1 MIKISFSMAK
11 SLQRAILSTEEQ
23 LRLFEE
29 FLPLREA
36 LKVELAKRNGGLD
49 PFAQLELNLG
59 VESTAKRRSP
69 RTVFSGGYRSLNL
82 NEVYR
87 SLPRTKELVKAR
99 KAQEKLIERNLPMA
113 VNFAHKVYSAKKQTN
128 VNGDDYAQVGCL
140 GLTYA
145 TYHYQPIA
153 KGKRVKF
160 STYAQFWIKALILE
174 ELKSGKLIKS
184 GKGEP
189 DPVFYTEVKD
199 DDGNFA
205 PIFEILEITEE
216 PSLAEQLV
224 TVSNGRASI
233 REDIAAQLTPEEN
246 NLLTLDMGSP
256 LMVSAMLG
264 LPLGQDSLTVARE
277 RKAKAV
283 DKLKTLLSA

>member
-1 MIKISFSMAK
+1 MAR
-11 SLQRAILSTEEQ
+11 SLQKALLNTDEQ

-36 LKVELAKRNGGLD
+36 LKAELARRNGGVD
-49 PFAQLELNLG
+49 PFAQLELDLG

-69 RTVFSGGYRSLNL
+69 RTVFSGGYRNLNL
-82 NEVYR
+82 HQVFQ
-87 SLPRTKELVKAR
+87 SLPRTKELVRAR
-99 KAQEKLIERNLPMA
+99 RAQEKLIERNMPMA
-113 VNFAHKVYSAKKQTN
+113 VNYAHKCYQAKKQIN

-174 ELKSGKLIKS
+174 ELKSNKLIKS
-184 GKGEP
+184 NKGERE
-189 DPVFYTEVKD
+189 PVFYTEVKD
-199 DDGNFA
+199 GDGNYA
-205 PIFEILEITEE
+205 PIFETLEIEDE
-216 PSLAEQLV
+216 PSLADQLTMV
-224 TVSNGRASI
+224 VDGRATLRPEI
-233 REDIAAQLTPEEN
+233 TAQLTPEEN
-246 NLLTLDMGSP
+246 NLLILDLGSP